1 MGQSEYARRRYIFF
15 LQVNQHQGGDDGGIR
30 VGPQVDDGC
39 RVDSGGHG
47 HSFDWL
53 VVVVKAAADGLMA
66 DA

>member
-1 MGQSEYARRRYIFF
+1 MGQSEYARRSYIFF